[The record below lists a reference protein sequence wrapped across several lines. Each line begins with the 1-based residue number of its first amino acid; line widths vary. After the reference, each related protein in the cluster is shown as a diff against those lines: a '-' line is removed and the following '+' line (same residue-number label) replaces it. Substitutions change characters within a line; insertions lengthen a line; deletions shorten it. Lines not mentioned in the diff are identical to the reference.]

1 MAVKRGEVSQLL
13 MVFIAGLEENWGQ
26 RNFTLPGAG
35 ASWWAEPQA
44 VLTSEVVE
52 ASSWLGYSATVPA
65 TEDNEQKNSVKC
77 SNWKYEYRKGKHHV
91 HKPAI
96 SVGRGTSWELV
107 VVPCYRPRNHSKNDE
122 NKETKVDEVKN
133 TKTRGTYNRIF
144 NVKVNLPSKDW
155 KRASSWLGRIGPLLG
170 PMCPHEGAKTDLS
183 SHPLCFDWA
192 YKPGGVGRGSG
203 GERRRIGRGKG
214 QRWKWNDIKN
224 VMEKKNGYNKNCENI
239 KKGTMQ
245 EFV

>member
-1 MAVKRGEVSQLL
+1 MSVKRGGYQANCLWFS
-13 MVFIAGLEENWGQ
+13 FFA
-26 RNFTLPGAG
+26 LPGAG

-77 SNWKYEYRKGKHHV
+77 NNWKHEHRKVNIMYTNLQFLWGEV
-91 HKPAI
+91 PAGNWLWCRVTGPGI
-96 SVGRGTSWELV
+96 TLKIMKIKKRRSMKWKTQREEL
-107 VVPCYRPRNHSKNDE
+107 
-122 NKETKVDEVKN
+122 
-133 TKTRGTYNRIF
+133 NRIY
-144 NVKVNLPSKDW
+144 NVMVILPSKDW

-170 PMCPHEGAKTDLS
+170 PMCPHVGAKTDLS

-224 VMEKKNGYNKNCENI
+224 VMEKKEW
-239 KKGTMQ
+239 
-245 EFV
+245 V

>member
-1 MAVKRGEVSQLL
+1 MNTEKVNIMYTNLQFLWGEVP
-13 MVFIAGLEENWGQ
+13 AGNWLWCRVTAPGITLKIMKIKKRRPMKWKTQREE
-26 RNFTLPGAG
+26 L
-35 ASWWAEPQA
+35 
-44 VLTSEVVE
+44 
-52 ASSWLGYSATVPA
+52 
-65 TEDNEQKNSVKC
+65 
-77 SNWKYEYRKGKHHV
+77 
-91 HKPAI
+91 
-96 SVGRGTSWELV
+96 
-107 VVPCYRPRNHSKNDE
+107 
-122 NKETKVDEVKN
+122 
-133 TKTRGTYNRIF
+133 NRIY
-144 NVKVNLPSKDW
+144 NVKVILPSKDW

-239 KKGTMQ
+239 KKEQCRSLYRSKTKANRRMEIKRVKAKQEMHSKEKRKRVILWLGAGTWTNRQDM
-245 EFV
+245 